1 MPAKGEKITDEAK
14 LEILRKGREKA
25 AENRRKKAEE
35 KRLASMPKVKV
46 DAEKTQNEESK
57 GEPLAPVE
65 EDRREQS
72 SKPESPPAPPK
83 PTKVVIQAPE
93 PEEEIIYVKKPKKK
107 KTVVYVSASESEADE
122 PPPPPVLKRPT
133 KPSQRGQSPRVV
145 EKTHEPSSP
154 THPDRYTRKHN
165 PQDGIYEPKYHHRER
180 QNLYK
185 SDKPTPQEPTE
196 PKKTKQQLAVDS
208 MFAKY
213 YGS

>member
-25 AENRRKKAEE
+25 AENRRKRAEE
-35 KRLASMPKVKV
+35 KRLAETPKVKIES
-46 DAEKTQNEESK
+46 EKTQNEESK
-57 GEPLAPVE
+57 GEPLSGAHAPVE
-65 EDRREQS
+65 E
-72 SKPESPPAPPK
+72 KPESPPTPPPPK
-83 PTKVVIQAPE
+83 PSKVVIQAPE

-107 KTVVYVSASESEADE
+107 KTVVYVSASDSETDE
-122 PPPPPVLKRPT
+122 APPPPVLKRPT
-133 KPSQRGQSPRVV
+133 KTKVV
-145 EKTHEPSSP
+145 EKTHEPTSP
-154 THPDRYTRKHN
+154 THPDRYTRRHN

-185 SDKPTPQEPTE
+185 SDKPAPSSPTE

>member
-35 KRLASMPKVKV
+35 KRLASMPKIKV
-46 DAEKTQNEESK
+46 EAEKTQNEESK
-57 GEPLAPVE
+57 GEPLSKVE
-65 EDRREQS
+65 E
-72 SKPESPPAPPK
+72 KPESPPAPPAPPK
-83 PTKVVIQAPE
+83 PAKVVIQAPE
-93 PEEEIIYVKKPKKK
+93 PEEEIIYVKKPRKK

-133 KPSQRGQSPRVV
+133 KPRVV
-145 EKTHEPSSP
+145 EKIHEPSSP

-185 SDKPTPQEPTE
+185 SDKPTLQEPTE